1 MKVDKNILYSMKL
14 GEIYHIFDNKTLYS
28 SCIHKILLIK
38 KEPIT
43 TSDLFIVDEISFYE
57 SSNNMS
63 FYKNGAE
70 SIHQLILEFNSIER
84 IKDRKIWYL
93 LLRNVKLMNLTRDF
107 YFNKSLELI
116 QQ

>member
-1 MKVDKNILYSMKL
+1 MKIDKDILYSMKP

-38 KEPIT
+38 TEPT
-43 TSDLFIVDEISFYE
+43 TSDCITVDGIYFYE
-57 SSNNMS
+57 SSSNIS
-63 FYKNGAE
+63 FDKNVAE
-70 SIHQLILEFNSIER
+70 RIHQLILEFNSIEK

-93 LLRNVKLMNLTRDF
+93 LLRNIKLMNLTRDF